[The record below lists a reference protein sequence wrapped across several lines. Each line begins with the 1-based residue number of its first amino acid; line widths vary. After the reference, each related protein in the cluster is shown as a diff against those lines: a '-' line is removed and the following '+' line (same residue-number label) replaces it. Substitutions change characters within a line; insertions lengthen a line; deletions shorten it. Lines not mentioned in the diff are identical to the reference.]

1 MQYFNLASKKDRL
14 LGQWEALQEE
24 YVQAYVESAA
34 IPGDAGLCQLC
45 LRDGKTILGNFRCP
59 DCGPMAIYCDD
70 CVISAHNF
78 GQLHFPER
86 WGASIIIII

>member
-14 LGQWEALQEE
+14 LGQWEALQED

-45 LRDGKTILGNFRCP
+45 LRDGKTISDAQTVDQWP
-59 DCGPMAIYCDD
+59 YIVMI
-70 CVISAHNF
+70 V
-78 GQLHFPER
+78 
-86 WGASIIIII
+86 